1 MSRTMKN
8 LNKSFTI
15 MKAITT
21 RSPVL
26 WNILPSDLKA
36 CNSFS
41 LFKSKLNNLYLTKLA
56 TYCPPD
62 YT

>member
-1 MSRTMKN
+1 
-8 LNKSFTI
+8 
-15 MKAITT
+15 MKAIIT
-21 RSPVL
+21 RSPIL
-26 WNILPSDLKA
+26 WNTLPSDLKA